1 MSHAGASRSRLS
13 GRSVRSAQGGV
24 SGGGGVSGWCTVET
38 PAISGCFFT
47 SFLDASMLA
56 VLGLVPEYAESICMR

>member
-1 MSHAGASRSRLS
+1 VL
-13 GRSVRSAQGGV
+13 GGV
-24 SGGGGVSGWCTVET
+24 SGRFRLLLLGDLS
-38 PAISGCFFT
+38 IFT